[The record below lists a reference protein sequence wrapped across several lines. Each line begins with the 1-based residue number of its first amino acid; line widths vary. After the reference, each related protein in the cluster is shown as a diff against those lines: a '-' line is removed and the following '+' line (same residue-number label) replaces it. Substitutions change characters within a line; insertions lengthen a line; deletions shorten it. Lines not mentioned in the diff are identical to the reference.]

1 MTRFVYLR
9 RADVVA
15 QAVSWLRAE
24 KTGTRYVGGNGEI
37 GGDGSAS

>member
-24 KTGTRYVGGNGEI
+24 QTGTWYVGGNGEI